1 MDLKLELLERSGNKC
16 ELCEGSNPEHTFL
29 VPPDNEENIDKA
41 IILCDTCFKHI
52 NDPASGKINHWRS
65 LGNTMWSPTPAVQV
79 VAWRTLNKLKSENWA
94 QDLLNI
100 IYLDE
105 PTMAWA
111 NKDSAKEEEDQTNVI
126 HKDSNGATL
135 EAGDTVVLTKDLNVS
150 GAGFTAKRGTAVRN
164 ISLVDDHAEQ
174 IEGKVNG
181 QQIVILTKYVKKSK

>member
-1 MDLKLELLERSGNKC
+1 MDLKLELLERSENKC
-16 ELCEGSNPEHTFL
+16 ELCEGSNPEHIYL
-29 VPPDNEENIDKA
+29 VPPDNEESIDKS
-41 IILCDTCFKHI
+41 IILCNSCFKHI
-52 NDPASGKINHWRS
+52 DDPASGTINHWRS

-94 QDLLNI
+94 VDLLNT

-111 NKDSAKEEEDQTNVI
+111 KDSGNEEEQNEVI

-135 EAGDTVVLTKDLNVS
+135 EAGDTVILTKDLNVS

-164 ISLVDDHAEQ
+164 ILLVDNNPDQ

-181 QQIVILTKYVKKSK
+181 QQIVILTKFVKKSTK